1 MHKPAAWMLSA
12 SAAEQDAI
20 SNEGDER
27 IVLRC
32 ADFRAEIRPTAGAD
46 VSFGPSSTATGVGR
60 RAKAFRRGGA
70 EADDRGILRHLGER
84 ATLFD
89 RGFELDRYEPTHV
102 ATGHDLAVAGLLD
115 VESSSALLG
124 ARKCVVVS
132 AGFDLVAICYALP
145 LRLQGFTV
153 QIRTEPRGRNPARGA
168 WVARNPFEPTWWIDR
183 DGGPALETLD
193 THFHLLI
200 GHGEATIDRIE
211 RLSSWVNST
220 IHADLGVAR

>member
-1 MHKPAAWMLSA
+1 MLSA
-12 SAAEQDAI
+12 SAPEQDAVPDD
-20 SNEGDER
+20 GDER

-46 VSFGPSSTATGVGR
+46 VSFGPSSTAPTGGR
-60 RAKAFRRGGA
+60 RAKTFRRGGA

-89 RGFELDRYEPTHV
+89 PGFELDHYEPTHV
-102 ATGHDLAVAGLLD
+102 ATGHDMAVAGLLD
-115 VESSSALLG
+115 VESGSALLG

-145 LRLQGFTV
+145 PRLQGFTV
-153 QIRTEPRGRNPARGA
+153 HIRTEPFRGRNPARGA
-168 WVARNPFEPTWWIDR
+168 WVARNPFESTWWIDR
-183 DGGPALETLD
+183 DGGPVLETLD

-220 IHADLGVAR
+220 IHAAELGVAR